1 MNRRLND
8 YLDKKGAEPLDEGV
22 LKAYTTS
29 MKERTIPEAKKQV
42 RKNEERAQEERG
54 TGCGVAVLTGSC
66 FEASESC
73 HGEERETGVRQ
84 NRVPVGASTRSP
96 AMKVSCANGQRAHP
110 PPAAPRAGTAHAGG
124 SSWW

>member
-22 LKAYTTS
+22 LKAYTD
-29 MKERTIPEAKKQV
+29 V
-42 RKNEERAQEERG
+42 NEGAYDPGSEKTDQEERG
-54 TGCGVAVLTGSC
+54 TGCGVAVFTGSC

-84 NRVPVGASTRSP
+84 NRVPRGLRFRETSGRRPGV
-96 AMKVSCANGQRAHP
+96 
-110 PPAAPRAGTAHAGG
+110 
-124 SSWW
+124 